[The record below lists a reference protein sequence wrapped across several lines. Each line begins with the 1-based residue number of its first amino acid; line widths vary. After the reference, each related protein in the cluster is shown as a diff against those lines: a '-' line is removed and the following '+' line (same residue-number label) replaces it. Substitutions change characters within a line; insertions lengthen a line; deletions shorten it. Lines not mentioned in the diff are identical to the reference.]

1 MKILHTG
8 DLHLDSAFHS
18 LSERQA
24 EIRKNE
30 LRAAFTSMM
39 TYARMNDISLA
50 LFAGDVFDSAYA
62 TRETLSLLAAE
73 FARFDRP
80 VVIATG
86 NHDPSGTLWN
96 GVDFPDN
103 VTILGK
109 PEMRRVVFPELNCEV
124 WGYGFD
130 TQNLDKSPL
139 EGFRLPD
146 IGDTSDPADE
156 NRIRLVVCHADTL
169 DPGSTNAPLS
179 EQSLRDCGAD
189 YIALGHI
196 HNAPPMGEKWAYCG
210 CLEGRKFTEPGPKGA
225 CIAEIRKENGVA
237 DVRVR
242 RVRFSKRRYETAEV
256 PVDGIHTQA
265 EAAERIAAYIA
276 EKKLGEDCLLRVTLT
291 GQVDP
296 ALVLQPELFDPRG
309 LFSLTV
315 VDNTV
320 PEVDLDVLRRDPGIR
335 GAFYRA
341 LAPRLTSHDPRERAS
356 AILAL
361 RAGLSAIDGGAIG

>member
-39 TYARMNDISLA
+39 TYARMNDVALA
-50 LFAGDVFDSAYA
+50 LFAGDIFDSAYA
-62 TRETLSLLAAE
+62 TRETLQLLSTE
-73 FARFDRP
+73 FARFGRP

-86 NHDPSGTLWN
+86 NHDPSGSLWD
-96 GVDFPDN
+96 GVEFPDN
-103 VTILGK
+103 VTIFAK
-109 PEMRRVVFPELNCEV
+109 PEMEHVTFPALGCEV

-130 TQNLDKSPL
+130 TPNLDISPL
-139 EGFRLPD
+139 EGFRLPTPED
-146 IGDTSDPADE
+146 GEE

-169 DPGSTNAPLS
+169 DKNSTNAPLS
-179 EQSLRDCGAD
+179 EKALRDCGAD

-196 HNAPPMGEKWAYCG
+196 HNAPQMGEKWAYCG

-225 CIAEIRKENGVA
+225 CIAEIRKENGTA
-237 DVRVR
+237 EVRVR
-242 RVRFSKRRYETAEV
+242 RVRFSKRRYESTELS
-256 PVDGIHTQA
+256 VDGIHTQA
-265 EAAERIAAYIA
+265 EAAERIATWIT

-296 ALVLQPELFDPRG
+296 ALVLQPEAFDPCG
-309 LFSLTV
+309 LFSLSV
-315 VDNTV
+315 VDATT
-320 PEVDLDVLRRDPGIR
+320 PEIDPAILLADPGIR

-341 LAPRLTSHDPRERAS
+341 LEPHLHANDPAERAR
-356 AILAL
+356 AVIAL
-361 RAGLSAIDGGAIG
+361 RAGLSAIDGGNIG

>member
-1 MKILHTG
+1 MKILHSG
-8 DLHLDSAFHS
+8 DLHLDGAFHS
-18 LSERQA
+18 LSDRQA

-50 LFAGDVFDSAYA
+50 LFAGDIFDCAYA
-62 TRETLSLLAAE
+62 TRETLQLLSTE
-73 FARFDRP
+73 FARFGRP

-86 NHDPSGTLWN
+86 NHDPSGSLWN
-96 GVDFPDN
+96 GVTFPDN
-103 VTILGK
+103 VTIFAK
-109 PEMRRVVFPELNCEV
+109 PSMERVTFPELDCEV

-130 TQNLDKSPL
+130 TPNLDVSPL
-139 EGFRLPD
+139 EGFRLPPPEN
-146 IGDTSDPADE
+146 GAE
-156 NRIRLVVCHADTL
+156 NRIRLVVCHADTI
-169 DPGSTNAPLS
+169 DRSSSNAPLS
-179 EQSLRDCGAD
+179 ESALRDCGAD

-225 CIAEIRKENGVA
+225 CIAEIRKENGTA
-237 DVRVR
+237 EVRVR
-242 RVRFSKRRYETAEV
+242 RVRFSKRRYETAEL
-256 PVDGIHTQA
+256 PVDGIRTQA
-265 EAAERIAAYIA
+265 EAAQRIAAWIA

-296 ALVLQPELFDPRG
+296 ALVLQPELFDPCG

-315 VDNTV
+315 VDGTT
-320 PEVDLDVLRRDPGIR
+320 PQLDPAMLHNDPGIR

-341 LAPRLTSHDPRERAS
+341 LEPSLHSSDPTERTRAL
-356 AILAL
+356 IAL
-361 RAGLSAIDGGAIG
+361 RAGLSAIDGGSIGG

>member
-18 LSERQA
+18 LTERQA

-73 FARFDRP
+73 FARFGRP

-109 PEMRRVVFPELNCEV
+109 PEMQRVVFPELHCEV

-146 IGDTSDPADE
+146 PDAEDE
-156 NRIRLVVCHADTL
+156 NRIRLVVCHADTA
-169 DPGSTNAPLS
+169 DQSSTNAPLS

-189 YIALGHI
+189 YIALGH
-196 HNAPPMGEKWAYCG
+196 NPPKHGHDGRWAYCG

-225 CIAEIRKENGVA
+225 CIAEIHKENGVS

-242 RVRFSKRRYETAEV
+242 RVRFSKRRYETAV
-256 PVDGIHTQA
+256 LSVDGIATQA
-265 EAAERIAAYIA
+265 EAAERIRAYVA
-276 EKKLGEDCLLRVTLT
+276 EKKLGEDCLLRVTLS
-291 GQVDP
+291 GQVSP
-296 ALVLQPELFDPRG
+296 TLVLQPELFASDG
-309 LFSLTV
+309 LFALTV

-335 GAFYRA
+335 GAFLRA
-341 LAPRLTSHDPRERAS
+341 LEPHLTSRDPGERES
-356 AILAL
+356 ARIAL
-361 RAGLSAIDGGAIG
+361 RNGLSAIDGGTIG

>member
-18 LSERQA
+18 LTERQA

-73 FARFDRP
+73 FARFGRP

-109 PEMRRVVFPELNCEV
+109 PEMQRVVFPELNCEV

-146 IGDTSDPADE
+146 PDCFSRRPGGCCQW
-156 NRIRLVVCHADTL
+156 RLWGYSALCTGAQPVC
-169 DPGSTNAPLS
+169 PC
-179 EQSLRDCGAD
+179 RRR
-189 YIALGHI
+189 
-196 HNAPPMGEKWAYCG
+196 
-210 CLEGRKFTEPGPKGA
+210 GR
-225 CIAEIRKENGVA
+225 
-237 DVRVR
+237 
-242 RVRFSKRRYETAEV
+242 
-256 PVDGIHTQA
+256 
-265 EAAERIAAYIA
+265 
-276 EKKLGEDCLLRVTLT
+276 LT
-291 GQVDP
+291 GS
-296 ALVLQPELFDPRG
+296 
-309 LFSLTV
+309 FS
-315 VDNTV
+315 
-320 PEVDLDVLRRDPGIR
+320 
-335 GAFYRA
+335 
-341 LAPRLTSHDPRERAS
+341 
-356 AILAL
+356 
-361 RAGLSAIDGGAIG
+361 

>member
-1 MKILHTG
+1 
-8 DLHLDSAFHS
+8 
-18 LSERQA
+18 
-24 EIRKNE
+24 
-30 LRAAFTSMM
+30 
-39 TYARMNDISLA
+39 
-50 LFAGDVFDSAYA
+50 
-62 TRETLSLLAAE
+62 
-73 FARFDRP
+73 
-80 VVIATG
+80 
-86 NHDPSGTLWN
+86 
-96 GVDFPDN
+96 
-103 VTILGK
+103 
-109 PEMRRVVFPELNCEV
+109 MRRVVFPELNCEV

-130 TQNLDKSPL
+130 TQNLDRSPL

-146 IGDTSDPADE
+146 PDAEDE

-210 CLEGRKFTEPGPKGA
+210 CLEGRKFTEPGLKGA

-296 ALVLQPELFDPRG
+296 ALVLQPELFDPQG

-341 LAPRLTSHDPRERAS
+341 LEPGLTSHDPRERAS